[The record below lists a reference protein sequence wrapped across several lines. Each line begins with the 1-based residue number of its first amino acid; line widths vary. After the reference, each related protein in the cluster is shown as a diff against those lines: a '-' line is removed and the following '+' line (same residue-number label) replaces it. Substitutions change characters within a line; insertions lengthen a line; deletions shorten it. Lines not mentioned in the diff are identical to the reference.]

1 MSFSPDWLA
10 LREPADHAARN
21 EAVRSAVQAHMARY
35 AQPCIIDLGCGT
47 GSNLRGLASYLPAKQ
62 LWHLVDYDPL
72 LLKAARESLSLWA
85 DEARQEGGS
94 LLLQHGDKRLN
105 VQFHQLDLNG
115 PLQPVLD
122 LKPDLVTAA
131 AFFDLVSP
139 AWISRFVAALAA
151 QGIAF
156 HTVLTYNGEDSW
168 TPPHAADAAMLAA
181 FARHQQTDKGLGVAA
196 GPQAHGLM
204 VSAFRQNGYEVSEGP
219 SPWRLGE
226 SDQPLMN
233 ELVKGFSGAVSETGL
248 VAPETVAAWL
258 TTRLTGSGLVT
269 GHDDLFARRA

>member
-21 EAVRSAVQAHMARY
+21 EAVRNAVQAHMARY
-35 AQPCIIDLGCGT
+35 EQPCIVDLGCGT
-47 GSNLRGLASYLPAKQ
+47 GSNLRGLAPHLPAQ
-62 LWHLVDYDPL
+62 QRWHLVDYDPL

-85 DEARQEGGS
+85 DEARQEGET
-94 LLLQHGDKRLN
+94 LILQAGDRAIT
-105 VQFHQLDLNG
+105 VQFHQHDLNG
-115 PLQPVLD
+115 SLQPVLD

-139 AWISRFVAALAA
+139 DWISRFVAALAA
-151 QGIAF
+151 QDIAF

-204 VSAFRQNGYEVSEGP
+204 VSAFRQHGYDISEWS
-219 SPWRLGE
+219 SPWRLG
-226 SDQPLMN
+226 SADKALMDA
-233 ELVKGFSGAVSETGL
+233 LVTGFAGAVSETGL
-248 VAPETVAAWL
+248 VAPETVADWL
-258 TTRLTGSGLVT
+258 KTRLAGTGLVT
-269 GHDDLFARRA
+269 GHDDLFACRD